1 LWCVEGH
8 NSTRGLAPKA
18 TRQRDAREMEEKKGR
33 SREVSKETVKF
44 LKESASGRKRE
55 EREREKREILS
66 ESREL
71 RAER

>member
-1 LWCVEGH
+1 
-8 NSTRGLAPKA
+8 
-18 TRQRDAREMEEKKGR
+18 MEEKKGR
-33 SREVSKETVKF
+33 RREVSKETVKF